1 MSDDDAR
8 DGQDEQGPRLGA
20 ETGRSDA
27 DREAPDPVPE
37 PAESPATTGAARA
50 TPVFAV
56 LAALL
61 VFLLG
66 TAIATQVRNTGTGD
80 TLDSA
85 RPADLLVLL
94 DNLNRREAAL
104 RQEITALER
113 TLSSLERDGSD
124 AALAEAR
131 ARLDDLNVQL
141 GTAPATGPGVV
152 LTLNDPRGA
161 VGAEVILD
169 MIQELRA
176 AGADTMQIA
185 GAGGETVRIGVDSW
199 VTGPAGEVTVDDTAL
214 RAPYTVTAIGDGP
227 TLAAAL
233 NIPGGV
239 VDAVARSGG
248 SLTVEQFP
256 QVEVSALREIEPRQY
271 AQPGY

>member
-1 MSDDDAR
+1 MSDDDTR
-8 DGQDEQGPRLGA
+8 DGQDDQEPRRGA

-37 PAESPATTGAARA
+37 PAEAPAKTGRTRA

-113 TLSSLERDGSD
+113 TLSSLERDGSE

-199 VTGPAGEVTVDDTAL
+199 VTGSAGEVTVDDTAL

-271 AQPGY
+271 AQPG